1 MPKRTKQGKD
11 ELVDP
16 LALLVGQAE
25 SLAEEVVEAVV
36 GKEEVTPAEEA
47 EKPKPPEPLPSLETI
62 GMTDCS
68 VCGLEVSVMLTKTH
82 HPFTACG
89 RCGARTFYNSQV
101 AIQILKRQLR
111 KVPSD

>member
-1 MPKRTKQGKD
+1 MAKRAKVGKD

-16 LALLVGQAE
+16 LNLLVRSAE
-25 SLAEEVVEAVV
+25 SLAEDVVEALV
-36 GKEEVTPAEEA
+36 GKKEETPSEEA
-47 EKPKPPEPLPSLETI
+47 EKPKPPEPQSSLETI

-68 VCGLEVSVMLTKTH
+68 VCCGEVSVMLTKTQ

-101 AIQILKRQLR
+101 AIQILKRHLR
-111 KVPSD
+111 KVPCD